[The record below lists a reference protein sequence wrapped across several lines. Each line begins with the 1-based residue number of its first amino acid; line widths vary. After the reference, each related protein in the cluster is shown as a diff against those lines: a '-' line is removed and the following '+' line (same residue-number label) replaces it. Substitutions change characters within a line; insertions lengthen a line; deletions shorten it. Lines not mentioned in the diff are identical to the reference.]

1 MSFENNLFD
10 IKVFYLNF
18 SNFFMQR
25 IDLIF
30 INLTISI
37 FFYMQPKVQQQKRKK
52 GQAKPEYKN
61 LNAFKGQ

>member
-10 IKVFYLNF
+10 IKVFYLNY
-18 SNFFMQR
+18 SIFFMQR

-37 FFYMQPKVQQQKRKK
+37 FFYM
-52 GQAKPEYKN
+52 
-61 LNAFKGQ
+61 